1 LRFWPFVSSPF
12 FDSELVCAP
21 PVLTTTPDRAC
32 DGVDPVAV
40 DVASESFGRSDA
52 VAAVSLSACVESD
65 ESDDSEDEESGVSAH
80 AIPQPYPVTTA
91 APTSRVTA
99 KPPTR
104 PTTAAAFMKLLY
116 AR

>member
-1 LRFWPFVSSPF
+1 LRFGPFVSSPF
-12 FDSELVCAP
+12 FDSELVCVP

-65 ESDDSEDEESGVSAH
+65 DSDDSEDSEDEESGVSAH
-80 AIPQPYPVTTA
+80 AIPQPYPVTTRRDRRL
-91 APTSRVTA
+91 PQLS
-99 KPPTR
+99 
-104 PTTAAAFMKLLY
+104 
-116 AR
+116 